1 MVIALEN
8 VSLIRNKKYILDNIN
23 WNVDEGEHWCILGR
37 NGAGK
42 TALLNLLNGYL
53 FPSKG
58 TVSVIGFTF
67 GKADFREVR
76 KKIGLVSSLLQEK
89 IYGHDLVEEVILS
102 GKFASIGLYETPD
115 EHDLE
120 EMRSLMTLFGVE
132 KLSGRTYDSLSQGE
146 KQKVLILRALM
157 PQPKL
162 LILDEPCNGLDLLAR
177 EELLGLIETIAK
189 RPNAPTILYVT
200 HHVEEI
206 LPCFTNSLLLKEGKV
221 FAEGRTEELLSSER
235 LSDFFE
241 AGIEVENFHGR
252 YYAKLLQNNH
262 NRLL

>member
-1 MVIALEN
+1 MVIELEN
-8 VSLIRNKKYILDNIN
+8 VSLIRNKKYILQ
-23 WNVDEGEHWCILGR
+23 NVHWKVHKGEHWCILGR

-58 TVSVIGFTF
+58 TVTVLGSTF
-67 GKADFREVR
+67 GKTDFREVR
-76 KKIGLVSSLLQEK
+76 KQIGLVSSSLQEK

-102 GKFASIGLYETPD
+102 GKFASIGLYETP
-115 EHDLE
+115 EENDLE
-120 EMRSLMTLFGVE
+120 EMRTLMALFGVE
-132 KLSGRTYDSLSQGE
+132 KLSGRTYDNLSQGE

-162 LILDEPCNGLDLLAR
+162 LILDEPCNGLDILAR
-177 EELLGLIETIAK
+177 EELLTLIETIAK
-189 RPNAPTILYVT
+189 KPNAPTILYVT

-206 LPCFTNSLLLKEGKV
+206 LPCFTRSLLLKEGKI
-221 FAEGRTEELLSSER
+221 FACGKTEELLSCAR

-241 AGIEVENFHGR
+241 AGMEVENFHGR
-252 YYAKLLQNNH
+252 YYAKLLAKQC
-262 NRLL
+262 